1 MIPLDES
8 ACKTVE
14 HVRVAAVSNR
24 SAHVTDV
31 APDFGSKKPFD
42 GRKSLMEPFKG
53 MREGAVKER
62 VRSEG
67 SFTMRLT
74 FSIEA

>member
-1 MIPLDES
+1 M
-8 ACKTVE
+8 CKTVE
-14 HVRVAAVSNR
+14 HVRVTSGSKR
-24 SAHVTDV
+24 SAQVTDG
-31 APDFGSKKPFD
+31 APDFGLKNPFY

-62 VRSEG
+62 VRSVG

-74 FSIEA
+74 FTIEA